1 MHGKVSR
8 NRPSTTTCRALPDR
22 CRARFSAMMA
32 TGFGRK
38 GKKKKKLSQTP
49 KNQRTFNALR
59 VFWVTFGP
67 TPPVCASKMGKSQN
81 NELILVKNDKKWCI
95 LSKFSPP
102 RGKGDKGD
110 IFFFLPNN
118 EKNLRFSV
126 SKPIAVATFDEKS
139 TARAR
144 CSGIF
149 CFFVAI
155 CAFVRGMMPKTS
167 VKSNELKAKNKE
179 KTRGRCGGTAKSG
192 QKNTRFRASDQN
204 TPLSEKEDI
213 YFFNII

>member
-1 MHGKVSR
+1 MTKNGVFCR
-8 NRPSTTTCRALPDR
+8 NFR
-22 CRARFSAMMA
+22 
-32 TGFGRK
+32 
-38 GKKKKKLSQTP
+38 
-49 KNQRTFNALR
+49 
-59 VFWVTFGP
+59 
-67 TPPVCASKMGKSQN
+67 
-81 NELILVKNDKKWCI
+81 
-95 LSKFSPP
+95 P
-102 RGKGDKGD
+102 RGAKGTKEKY
-110 IFFFLPNN
+110 FFFRPNN

-144 CSGIF
+144 CLGIF

-155 CAFVRGMMPKTS
+155 CAFVGGMMPKTS

-192 QKNTRFRASDQN
+192 HKNTRFRASNQN
-204 TPLSEKEDI
+204 TPLSEKGDI